1 MTYID
6 RDSQGLL
13 APSSITNPM
22 TTYHFLVADWDELF
36 TEIGFVEEEVDRHYH
51 LYKHTNDPNLR
62 LRFDSKISQIAL
74 FKADEKLAYV
84 YPSTFNTLS
93 HAIENLL
100 KTIRGLYETH
110 H

>member
-1 MTYID
+1 MYINKN
-6 RDSQGLL
+6 SQGLL
-13 APSSITNPM
+13 VPSPSINSM
-22 TTYHFLVADWDELF
+22 TPYQFSVADWDDLF
-36 TEIGFVEEEVDRHYH
+36 IEIGFVGEEVDRHYH
-51 LYKHTNDPNLR
+51 LYKHSNDPKLR
-62 LRFDSKISQIAL
+62 LRFDSKVSQITL

-100 KTIRGLYETH
+100 KTIRGLYATH